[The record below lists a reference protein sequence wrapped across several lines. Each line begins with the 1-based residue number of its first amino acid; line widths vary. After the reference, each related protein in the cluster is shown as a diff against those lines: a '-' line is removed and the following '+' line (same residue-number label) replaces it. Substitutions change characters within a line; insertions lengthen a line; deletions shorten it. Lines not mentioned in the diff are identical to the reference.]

1 MDIGLRLKKYSYISM
16 ITAFLWMT
24 IVSCMAPSLT
34 PVAIVSILVIMVLY
48 PTETWSD
55 PKESNVGVGLT
66 INYVLLLSISEIF
79 IMHYLFKI
87 SMKACILNLLLLG

>member
-1 MDIGLRLKKYSYISM
+1 MTLPEKGVNLNLRFKKYSYISM

-48 PTETWSD
+48 LTETWSD
-55 PKESNVGVGLT
+55 PNESNVGVGLT
-66 INYVLLLSISEIF
+66 INYVLLLSIS
-79 IMHYLFKI
+79 
-87 SMKACILNLLLLG
+87 